1 MNRTVIIVVVLVI
14 GYILGAKFPMLAT
27 KVGL

>member
-1 MNRTVIIVVVLVI
+1 MNRTVLIVVVLVI